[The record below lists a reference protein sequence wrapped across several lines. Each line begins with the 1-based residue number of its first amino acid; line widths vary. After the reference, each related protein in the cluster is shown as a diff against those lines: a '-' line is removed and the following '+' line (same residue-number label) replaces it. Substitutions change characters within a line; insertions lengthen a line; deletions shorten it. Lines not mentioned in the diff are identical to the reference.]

1 MGRLVKHIAILIVLT
16 IGMYSVFM
24 LVTCKVDY
32 KGKKLIYSIASY
44 IPRKGGQ
51 EASMLKELDETTE
64 FDIVVLGS
72 SHAYR
77 GYDPRVFKAKGIN
90 LFNAGSSA
98 QTFETSLHIA
108 KNHINFSGEEIVIL
122 DIYPLMFEVEGV
134 ETIQRLIVNETDG
147 DAAFDLATQTKD
159 FRSINS
165 FVKRKICKN
174 DTNDWV
180 LKGYVGKGYCTNPD
194 TLGTMPPAD
203 TLEFKPLDKNI
214 KDFVEL
220 YYYAQRE
227 AKKVVLVSHPMPND
241 LRKIEMEE
249 FMEKHTME
257 SSTYFLDYTTDD
269 RFDLHDFS
277 DSFHLNQSGVEKFN
291 EILIENLPH
300 Q

>member
-1 MGRLVKHIAILIVLT
+1 MGRLIKHISILILLT
-16 IGMYSVFM
+16 LAMYSVFM

-51 EASMLKELDETTE
+51 EASMLKELDKTTE

-77 GYDPRVFKAKGIN
+77 GYDPRVFEAKGIN

-108 KNHINFSGEEIVIL
+108 KNHINFSGEEVVIL
-122 DIYPLMFEVEGV
+122 DIYPLMFEIEGI
-134 ETIQRLIVNETDG
+134 ETVQRLIVDETDG
-147 DAAFDLATQTKD
+147 DAAFDLVTQSKD

-165 FVKRKICKN
+165 FVKRKICEK

-180 LKGYVGKGYCTNPD
+180 LKGYVVKGYCTNPD
-194 TLGTMPPAD
+194 TLDIMPPSD

-214 KDFVEL
+214 EDFVEL
-220 YYYAQRE
+220 YNYAKRE
-227 AKKVVLVSHPMPND
+227 AKSVVLVSHPMPND
-241 LRKIEMEE
+241 LRKIGMEE

-257 SSTYFLDYTTDD
+257 SSTYFVDYTTHA
-269 RFDLHDFS
+269 RFNLQDFS
-277 DSFHLNQSGVEKFN
+277 DPFHLNQAGVEKFN
-291 EILIENLPH
+291 ELLIENLPH